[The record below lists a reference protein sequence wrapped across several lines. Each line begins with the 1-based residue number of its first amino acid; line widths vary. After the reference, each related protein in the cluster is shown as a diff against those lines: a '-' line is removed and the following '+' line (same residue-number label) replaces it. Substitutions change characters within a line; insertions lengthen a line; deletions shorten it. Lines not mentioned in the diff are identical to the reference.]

1 MTCTTCCL
9 RKHFLFG
16 KLYLQHTW
24 GVLILQLHV
33 GLGVNSATELLSYFL
48 HKSQHE
54 AIAVPSIKLW
64 FVVQGEEQGA
74 MSISLPRVSSA
85 ELLLFP
91 ETAEGHV
98 SKVVKALRLPAM
110 PSHPP
115 QGFADGARQCRSLN
129 MQGNLCCTVQYQQQL
144 AL

>member
-1 MTCTTCCL
+1 M
-9 RKHFLFG
+9 K
-16 KLYLQHTW
+16 
-24 GVLILQLHV
+24 
-33 GLGVNSATELLSYFL
+33 
-48 HKSQHE
+48 
-54 AIAVPSIKLW
+54 AIAVASVKVW

-110 PSHPP
+110 PWHPL
-115 QGFADGARQCRSLN
+115 QVFADGARQCRSLD
-129 MQGNLCCTVQYQQQL
+129 MQGNLCCAVQYQQQL